1 MSSELRNRKDTQK
14 DTGNGGE
21 EEEKKK
27 GLIQVPEESNKE
39 LKINDEKQEPT
50 ISEEEEEEIKDEE
63 VERIQKEIDAFK
75 DLVLKRFA
83 GISKDISTLK
93 RKRIPVEKQSD
104 DLIEKIKKANSI
116 NEKKIKL
123 MIFQHREEVKYLEK
137 GSKKHIF
144 NGTNSIINIYYRKQK
159 VTGKTERHI
168 KPEPKELLLHIHHG
182 ACYICVDC
190 NLLLTLIK
198 KVRNKKEYW
207 GREVSKKSKYK
218 RKRRGKSVI
227 LKK

>member
-1 MSSELRNRKDTQK
+1 MSSELRNRKDPQK
-14 DTGNGGE
+14 DTGNNGE
-21 EEEKKK
+21 EEK

-39 LKINDEKQEPT
+39 VKIDDEKQEPT
-50 ISEEEEEEIKDEE
+50 TSEEEEEEIKDEE

-75 DLVLKRFA
+75 DLVLKKFA

-93 RKRIPVEKQSD
+93 RKKMPVEKQSD

-137 GSKKHIF
+137 GSKKHAF
-144 NGTNSIINIYYRKQK
+144 NDRNSIIGIYYYRKQK
-159 VTGKTERHI
+159 ATGKAKRHI

-182 ACYICVDC
+182 ACYICIDC

-198 KVRNKKEYW
+198 RVRNK
-207 GREVSKKSKYK
+207 
-218 RKRRGKSVI
+218 RRNKQV
-227 LKK
+227 